1 MLTHHIIFNEKTG
14 RYLVAYQASGAYLAI
29 VTDDCATHAL
39 AVEALRIRRADQLKK
54 EREIKLDQQLRGA
67 RF

>member
-1 MLTHHIIFNEKTG
+1 MLTHYIIFNEKTG

-39 AVEALRIRRADQLKK
+39 AVEALRIRRAEQLAK
-54 EREIKLDQQLRGA
+54 EKAIKLDHKLRGA